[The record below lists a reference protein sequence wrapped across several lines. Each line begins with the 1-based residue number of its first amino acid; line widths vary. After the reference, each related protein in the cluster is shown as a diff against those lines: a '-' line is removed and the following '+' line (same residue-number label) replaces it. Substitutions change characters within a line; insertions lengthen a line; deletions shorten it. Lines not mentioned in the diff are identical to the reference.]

1 MTNFDRVKAMNAE
14 EMAEFLTKEYDG
26 VCSCC
31 AIEDWEKREVRC
43 YSIPGMCTQGV
54 RRWLESEVAEHAEV
68 HSR

>member
-14 EMAEFLTKEYDG
+14 ELAEFLTNEYDG

-31 AIEDWEKREVRC
+31 AIEKGKRGVRC

-54 RRWLESEVAEHAEV
+54 RRWLESEATEHAEI
-68 HSR
+68 H